1 MNKVNSI
8 FSIINFSL
16 IKQPYPFYYRG
27 NNLWI
32 ITGLL
37 FVLTIMFNYIF
48 EPFNVYVP
56 EHKFDYFWIS
66 FIHAC
71 SPVLIIG
78 LFSIYPTKPKTE
90 ENWSVQKEIMLIAFF
105 LLMVGIT
112 QFLIRDFI
120 YNNPNNWSWR
130 YLYEEIRNTFL
141 IGTLFAILLT
151 SLNFNRL
158 NKKHIKSAKAINSSK
173 KVIKAEANPSV
184 LITTQ
189 LKSDDFTLNLDSFLF
204 AKAEGNYVVLFLNE
218 HTTNKLIKRITL
230 KELEKILTPYS
241 NIKKTHRSY
250 LVNLQHIKNVTGN
263 AQGYKLELYNY
274 HEKIPVSRNM
284 IKEFEAKLKAV

>member
-1 MNKVNSI
+1 MTRQNK
-8 FSIINFSL
+8 
-16 IKQPYPFYYRG
+16 IKIYLSQPYPFYYRV

-32 ITGLL
+32 IAGLL
-37 FVLTIMFNYIF
+37 FVLTITFNYIF
-48 EPFNVYVP
+48 KPFNVYVP
-56 EHKFDYFWIS
+56 EHKFNYFWIS

-71 SPVLIIG
+71 SPALIIG

-90 ENWSVQKEIMLIAFF
+90 ENWSVQKEIILIAFF
-105 LLMVGIT
+105 LLLVGIA

-120 YNNPNNWSWR
+120 YNNPNNWSCR
-130 YLYEEIRNTFL
+130 YLYEEIRNAFL
-141 IGTLFAILLT
+141 IGSLFAVLLT
-151 SLNFNRL
+151 SLNHNRL
-158 NKKHIKSAKAINSSK
+158 NKKHIKNANAINLSQ
-173 KVIKAEANPSV
+173 KVKKAETYPSV

-189 LKSDDFTLNLDSFLF
+189 LKSDDFILNLDSFLF

-218 HTTNKLIKRITL
+218 HATNKLIKRITL

-250 LVNLQHIKNVTGN
+250 LVNLHQIKSVTGN
-263 AQGYKLELYNY
+263 AQGYKLELKNC

-284 IKEFEAKLKAV
+284 IKEFESKFNAV